1 VGVLTSLTSQSILLW
16 RLVHGSRLDV
26 HELRAHHQLTGESPL
41 DNNFSGIIITV
52 TLYTTEP
59 AAMWLLVQ
67 YLYPCDAVPACYG
80 LYSGALVNMWNVLRK
95 VLTQT
100 LFYGESLPFVGTM
113 LLEPSWLVC
122 WFGGLIGHSIL
133 APRATIGHWTSD
145 GNRVGKMLGE
155 DALSVNHVIGTVLVG
170 LLVWWFDWTL
180 YIST

>member
-1 VGVLTSLTSQSILLW
+1 VASSV
-16 RLVHGSRLDV
+16 
-26 HELRAHHQLTGESPL
+26 
-41 DNNFSGIIITV
+41 TV

-155 DALSVNHVIGTVLVG
+155 DTLSVCWNAWLVESHWDG
-170 LLVWWFDWTL
+170 RMTSSVPLRF
-180 YIST
+180 S